1 MKILTKQLLEKE
13 SENAECIVVGTPA
26 VGRLNQGSEFV
37 SLVVGTRLFDL
48 TRLYELLIF
57 NEWINPTLYLVLV

>member
-1 MKILTKQLLEKE
+1 MKMLTKQLLEKE

-48 TRLYELLIF
+48 TRLYELM
-57 NEWINPTLYLVLV
+57 N